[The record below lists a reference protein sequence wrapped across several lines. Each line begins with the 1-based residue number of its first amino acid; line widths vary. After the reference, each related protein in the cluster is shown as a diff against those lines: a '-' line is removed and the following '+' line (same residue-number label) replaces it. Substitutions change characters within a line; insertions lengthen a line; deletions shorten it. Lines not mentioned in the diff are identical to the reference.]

1 MTSEMPITQLANTE
15 ITLPITL
22 KLNKFQSNIL
32 LPAFVLNRVGTVKCS
47 KVFMKFEGSWECSRK
62 QVVSRKYICFF
73 FSFFFSF
80 FFFKFERDVYLINA
94 YVAPLNS
101 SGAKKRDGKEM
112 ISKLSEITTELK

>member
-47 KVFMKFEGSWECSRK
+47 KVFMKFEGSWECS
-62 QVVSRKYICFF
+62 VSKWSPEYIYAYICLQRGRKVFLLYLLF
-73 FSFFFSF
+73 VTYQTGEG
-80 FFFKFERDVYLINA
+80 FENL
-94 YVAPLNS
+94 
-101 SGAKKRDGKEM
+101 
-112 ISKLSEITTELK
+112 